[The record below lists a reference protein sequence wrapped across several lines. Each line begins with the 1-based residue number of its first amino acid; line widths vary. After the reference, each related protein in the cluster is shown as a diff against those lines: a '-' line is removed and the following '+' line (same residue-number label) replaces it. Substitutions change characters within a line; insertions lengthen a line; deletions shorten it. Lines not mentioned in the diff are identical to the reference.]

1 MPRVDDR
8 DVRYGLRHGM
18 SFTPG
23 GVFARIA
30 GTTEI
35 EVNSLHG
42 QGIDR
47 PAPGLALEGH
57 APDGTPEAVSVTGR
71 KRLALGVQGHPDD
84 KPLHNA
90 FSTHLFRAFSAAV
103 TGKA

>member
-1 MPRVDDR
+1 
-8 DVRYGLRHGM
+8 M

-57 APDGTPEAVSVTGR
+57 APDGTPEAVSVTGAKRPDLGGQWHPEYKPIQTDLHTDR
-71 KRLALGVQGHPDD
+71 KSVVEERVRQYGEMSGETVE
-84 KPLHNA
+84 
-90 FSTHLFRAFSAAV
+90 R
-103 TGKA
+103 

>member
-57 APDGTPEAVSVTGR
+57 APAGPPEAVSVTGA
-71 KRLALGVQGHPDD
+71 KRLALCLQWPTERSAMRRAGKESVHTGRSRW
-84 KPLHNA
+84 
-90 FSTHLFRAFSAAV
+90 STCH
-103 TGKA
+103 